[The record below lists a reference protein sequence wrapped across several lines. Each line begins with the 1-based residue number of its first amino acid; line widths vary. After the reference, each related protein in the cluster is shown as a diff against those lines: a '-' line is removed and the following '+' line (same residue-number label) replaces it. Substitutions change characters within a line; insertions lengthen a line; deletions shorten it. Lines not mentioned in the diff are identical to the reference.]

1 MGSGTVFERYE
12 IKYIITE
19 KQKEL
24 IKNGMEK
31 YMAPDKY
38 GRSVIR
44 NIYYDTAD
52 SRLIRRSNEKPVY
65 KEKIRVRSYRR
76 VESDDEK
83 VFVELKKKYNSVVYK
98 RRTVLSESTA
108 AKWLNDGQLP

>member
-52 SRLIRRSNEKPVY
+52 SRLIRRSNENPYTRKNFASEV
-65 KEKIRVRSYRR
+65 I
-76 VESDDEK
+76 
-83 VFVELKKKYNSVVYK
+83 SVSNPMTK
-98 RRTVLSESTA
+98 RCLLS
-108 AKWLNDGQLP
+108 